1 MSSPTREMTAS
12 DIHDVY
18 RMDAARPAKPA
29 ARKSKP
35 AKKTSSETTPPA
47 PPARKGTHR

>member
-12 DIHDVY
+12 DIHNVY

-29 ARKSKP
+29 ARKRK
-35 AKKTSSETTPPA
+35 AARKAVDKTAS
-47 PPARKGTHR
+47 PARKAARR